1 MIANSI
7 TLYRIYLYMY
17 SKIIF
22 YTILLGLVACKAK
35 KGSIYP
41 QQQTITE
48 AVYASGIVKAN
59 QQYQA
64 FATVTGLIDTI
75 YVTEGQMVK
84 KGQPILHLVNTAIRL
99 NTENAALA
107 AANASVAANA
117 ARLNEAKIAIATAK
131 AQLDNATTLL
141 QRQRN
146 LWAQQIGTKNDLDQR
161 ELAYTNALHAWQSA
175 QLQYDD
181 LKKQINF
188 SAQQAQKNLAIAGTS
203 TNDYTVKS
211 DIDGMVFQLNKKKGE
226 LVSPQS
232 ALALIGAAH
241 QFLLELQVDEH
252 DIARIQN
259 GMQVLYTMDSYK
271 NKVFEATVIKI
282 YPAMD
287 AQTRTFKVDAA
298 LVQSPPVLYPNL
310 TLEANIVIRQHSN
323 AITIPANY
331 LLPGDSVLLANGQK
345 QKVVVGIKDYQ
356 KIEIVSGITTKDELM
371 E

>member
-1 MIANSI
+1 
-7 TLYRIYLYMY
+7 MY
-17 SKIIF
+17 SKIIVCIAF
-22 YTILLGLVACKAK
+22 VLLVACQPK

-41 QQQTITE
+41 QQENITE
-48 AVYASGIVKAN
+48 AVYASGMVKSDR
-59 QQYQA
+59 QYEA

-75 YVTEGQMVK
+75 YVTEGELVK
-84 KGQPILHLVNTAIRL
+84 KGQPILHIVNTATRL
-99 NTENAALA
+99 NTENAALV

-117 ARLNEAKIAIATAK
+117 ARLNEAKISIANAK

-161 ELAYTNALHAWQSA
+161 ELAYTNALHAWQAA

-181 LKKQINF
+181 LKKQIDF
-188 SAQQAQKNLAIAGTS
+188 SAQQAQKNLAIAGTAK
-203 TNDYTVKS
+203 NDYTVKS
-211 DIDGMVFQLNKKKGE
+211 DVDGMVFQLNKKKGE
-226 LVSPQS
+226 LVSPQT
-232 ALALIGAAH
+232 ALALVGAAH
-241 QFLLELQVDEH
+241 QFLLELQIDEH
-252 DIARIQN
+252 DIARIHN

-271 NKVFEATVIKI
+271 GKVFEAKVVKI

-287 AQTRTFKVDAA
+287 EHSRTFKVDAA
-298 LVQSPPVLYPNL
+298 LVQSPPVLYLNL
-310 TLEANIVIRQHSN
+310 TLEANIVIRQQQN

-331 LLPGDSVLLANGQK
+331 LLPGDSVLLANGK
-345 QKVVVGIKDYQ
+345 KKKVVVGIKDYQ

>member
-1 MIANSI
+1 
-7 TLYRIYLYMY
+7 MY
-17 SKIIF
+17 SKIIVCIAF
-22 YTILLGLVACKAK
+22 VLLVACQPK

-41 QQQTITE
+41 QQENITE
-48 AVYASGIVKAN
+48 AVYASGMVKSDR
-59 QQYQA
+59 QYEA

-75 YVTEGQMVK
+75 YVTEGELVK
-84 KGQPILHLVNTAIRL
+84 KGQPILHIVNTATRL
-99 NTENAALA
+99 NTENAALV

-117 ARLNEAKIAIATAK
+117 ARLNEAKISIANAK

-161 ELAYTNALHAWQSA
+161 ELAYTNALHAWQAA

-181 LKKQINF
+181 LKKQIDF
-188 SAQQAQKNLAIAGTS
+188 SAQQAQKNLAIAGTAK
-203 TNDYTVKS
+203 NDYTVKS
-211 DIDGMVFQLNKKKGE
+211 DVDGMVFQLNKKKGE
-226 LVSPQS
+226 LVSPQT
-232 ALALIGAAH
+232 ALALVGAAH
-241 QFLLELQVDEH
+241 QFLLELQIDEH
-252 DIARIQN
+252 DIARIHN

-271 NKVFEATVIKI
+271 GKVFEAKVVKI

-287 AQTRTFKVDAA
+287 EHSRTFKVDAA

-310 TLEANIVIRQHSN
+310 TLEANIVIRQKQD

-331 LLPGDSVLLANGQK
+331 LLPGDSVLLANGKK

>member
-1 MIANSI
+1 
-7 TLYRIYLYMY
+7 MY
-17 SKIIF
+17 SKIIVCIAF
-22 YTILLGLVACKAK
+22 VLLVACQPK

-41 QQQTITE
+41 QQENITE
-48 AVYASGIVKAN
+48 AVYASGMVKSDR
-59 QQYQA
+59 QYEA

-75 YVTEGQMVK
+75 YVTEGELVK
-84 KGQPILHLVNTAIRL
+84 KGQPILHIVNTATRL
-99 NTENAALA
+99 NTENAALV

-117 ARLNEAKIAIATAK
+117 ARLNEAKISIANAK

-146 LWAQQIGTKNDLDQR
+146 LWAQQIGAKNDLDQR
-161 ELAYTNALHAWQSA
+161 ELAYTNALHAWQAA

-181 LKKQINF
+181 LKKQIDF
-188 SAQQAQKNLAIAGTS
+188 SAQQAQKNLAIAGTAK
-203 TNDYTVKS
+203 NDYTVKS
-211 DIDGMVFQLNKKKGE
+211 DVDGMVFQLNKKKGE
-226 LVSPQS
+226 LVSPQT
-232 ALALIGAAH
+232 ALALVGAAH
-241 QFLLELQVDEH
+241 QFLLELQIDEH
-252 DIARIQN
+252 DIARIHN
-259 GMQVLYTMDSYK
+259 GMQVLYTMDSY
-271 NKVFEATVIKI
+271 NGKVFEAKVVKI

-287 AQTRTFKVDAA
+287 EHSRTFKVDAA

-310 TLEANIVIRQHSN
+310 TLEANIVIRQQQN

-331 LLPGDSVLLANGQK
+331 LLPGDSVLLANGKK

>member
-1 MIANSI
+1 MYLKITVCIAFV
-7 TLYRIYLYMY
+7 L
-17 SKIIF
+17 
-22 YTILLGLVACKAK
+22 LVACRPK

-41 QQQTITE
+41 QQKNITE
-48 AVYASGIVKAN
+48 AVYASGMVKSDR
-59 QQYQA
+59 QYEA

-75 YVTEGQMVK
+75 YVTEGELVK
-84 KGQPILHLVNTAIRL
+84 KGQPILHILNTATRL
-99 NTENAALA
+99 NTENVALA

-117 ARLNEAKIAIATAK
+117 ARLNEAKISIATAK

-161 ELAYTNALHAWQSA
+161 ELAYTNALHAWQAA

-188 SAQQAQKNLAIAGTS
+188 SAQQAQKNLAIAGTAK
-203 TNDYTVKS
+203 NDYTVKS
-211 DIDGMVFQLNKKKGE
+211 DVDGMVFQLNKKKGE
-226 LVSPQS
+226 LVSPQT
-232 ALALIGAAH
+232 ALALVGAAH
-241 QFLLELQVDEH
+241 RFLLELQVDEH
-252 DIARIQN
+252 DIARIHN

-271 NKVFEATVIKI
+271 GKVFEAQVIKI

-287 AQTRTFKVDAA
+287 EHSRTFKVDAA

-310 TLEANIVIRQHSN
+310 TLEANIVIRQKQD

-331 LLPGDSVLLANGQK
+331 LLPGDSVLLANGKK
-345 QKVVVGIKDYQ
+345 QKVTVGIRDYQ
-356 KIEIVSGITTKDELM
+356 QVEIVSGLTTKDELM
-371 E
+371 Q

>member
-1 MIANSI
+1 
-7 TLYRIYLYMY
+7 MY
-17 SKIIF
+17 SKIIVCIAF
-22 YTILLGLVACKAK
+22 VLLVACQPK

-41 QQQTITE
+41 QQENITE
-48 AVYASGIVKAN
+48 AVYASGMVKSDR
-59 QQYQA
+59 QYEA

-75 YVTEGQMVK
+75 YVTEGELVK
-84 KGQPILHLVNTAIRL
+84 KGQPILHIVNTATRL
-99 NTENAALA
+99 NTENAALV

-117 ARLNEAKIAIATAK
+117 ARLNEAKISIANAK

-161 ELAYTNALHAWQSA
+161 ELAYTNALHAWQAA

-181 LKKQINF
+181 LKKQIDF
-188 SAQQAQKNLAIAGTS
+188 SAQQAQKNLAIAGTAK
-203 TNDYTVKS
+203 NDYTVKS
-211 DIDGMVFQLNKKKGE
+211 DVDGMVFQLNKKKGE
-226 LVSPQS
+226 LVSPQT
-232 ALALIGAAH
+232 ALALVGAAH
-241 QFLLELQVDEH
+241 QFLLELQIDEH
-252 DIARIQN
+252 DIARIHN

-271 NKVFEATVIKI
+271 GKVFEAKVVKI

-287 AQTRTFKVDAA
+287 EHSRTFKVDAA

-310 TLEANIVIRQHSN
+310 TLEANIVIRQQQN

-331 LLPGDSVLLANGQK
+331 LLPGDSVLLANGKK

>member
-1 MIANSI
+1 
-7 TLYRIYLYMY
+7 MY
-17 SKIIF
+17 SKIIVCIAF
-22 YTILLGLVACKAK
+22 VLLVACQPK

-41 QQQTITE
+41 QQENITE
-48 AVYASGIVKAN
+48 AVYASGMVKSDR
-59 QQYQA
+59 QYEA

-75 YVTEGQMVK
+75 YVTEGELVK
-84 KGQPILHLVNTAIRL
+84 KGQPILHIVNTATRL
-99 NTENAALA
+99 NTENAALV

-117 ARLNEAKIAIATAK
+117 ARLNEAKISIATAK

-161 ELAYTNALHAWQSA
+161 ELAYTNALHAWQAA

-181 LKKQINF
+181 LKKQIDF
-188 SAQQAQKNLAIAGTS
+188 SAQQAQKNLAIAGTAK
-203 TNDYTVKS
+203 NDYTVKS
-211 DIDGMVFQLNKKKGE
+211 DVDGMVFQLNKKKGE
-226 LVSPQS
+226 LVSPQT
-232 ALALIGAAH
+232 ALALVGAAH
-241 QFLLELQVDEH
+241 QFLLELQIDEH
-252 DIARIQN
+252 DIARIHN

-271 NKVFEATVIKI
+271 GKVFEAKVVKI

-287 AQTRTFKVDAA
+287 EHSRTFKVDAA

-310 TLEANIVIRQHSN
+310 TLEANIVIRQKQD

-331 LLPGDSVLLANGQK
+331 LLPGDSVLLANGKK

>member
-1 MIANSI
+1 
-7 TLYRIYLYMY
+7 MY
-17 SKIIF
+17 SKIIVCIAF
-22 YTILLGLVACKAK
+22 VLLVACQPK

-41 QQQTITE
+41 QQENITE
-48 AVYASGIVKAN
+48 AVYASGMVKSDR
-59 QQYQA
+59 QYEA

-75 YVTEGQMVK
+75 YVTEGELVK
-84 KGQPILHLVNTAIRL
+84 KGQPILHIVNTATRL
-99 NTENAALA
+99 NTENAALV

-117 ARLNEAKIAIATAK
+117 ARLNEAKISIANAK

-161 ELAYTNALHAWQSA
+161 ELACTNALHAWQAA

-181 LKKQINF
+181 LKKQIDF
-188 SAQQAQKNLAIAGTS
+188 SAQQAQKNLAIAGTAK
-203 TNDYTVKS
+203 NDYTVKS
-211 DIDGMVFQLNKKKGE
+211 DVDGMVFQLNKKKGE
-226 LVSPQS
+226 LVSPQT
-232 ALALIGAAH
+232 ALALVGAAH
-241 QFLLELQVDEH
+241 QFLLELQIDEH
-252 DIARIQN
+252 DIARIHN

-271 NKVFEATVIKI
+271 GKVFEAKVVKI

-287 AQTRTFKVDAA
+287 EHSRTFKVDAA

-310 TLEANIVIRQHSN
+310 TLEANIVIRQQQN

-331 LLPGDSVLLANGQK
+331 LLPGDSVLLANGKK